1 MKFYEIDNALQEAI
15 TTANKNIRIKIELEV
30 AGHFE
35 RIFEKDIVE
44 ASFFGLKEAAGGTT
58 ARGEILLDNPKGIYV
73 GNPHPCEF
81 PTTEFA
87 QTGGLSQTPAK
98 AMVTPPSMAGIGTGT
113 QVKVSFS
120 MGEWFAIFP
129 AFSFLHRR

>member
-44 ASFFGLKEAAGGTT
+44 ANFFGLKEAAGGTT
-58 ARGEILLDNPKGIYV
+58 ARGEILLDNLKGIYWRS
-73 GNPHPCEF
+73 
-81 PTTEFA
+81 
-87 QTGGLSQTPAK
+87 QYGLIPRGL
-98 AMVTPPSMAGIGTGT
+98 PR
-113 QVKVSFS
+113 
-120 MGEWFAIFP
+120 
-129 AFSFLHRR
+129 L